1 MDDGRMTEPADA
13 LVLTAAEAEVMNVIW
28 DQFPASVADVVER
41 LPRELAYTTV
51 MTTVRILE
59 NKGFVAQCGK
69 RGRAFLYEPAV
80 DRNAVQG
87 SMSQEVAK
95 RLFGGSVKSLVLN
108 LVRDESISADDLA
121 EVKRLIEELEAAK

>member
-1 MDDGRMTEPADA
+1 MKDQTET

-28 DQFPASVADVVER
+28 DHPPTSVADIVPR

-69 RGRAFLYEPAV
+69 RGRAFLYQAAV
-80 DRNAVQG
+80 DRDAAQG
-87 SMSQEVAK
+87 SMSQEVAN

-108 LVRDESISADDLA
+108 LVRDETISADDLA
-121 EVKRLIEELEAAK
+121 EVKRLIEELEASK

>member
-1 MDDGRMTEPADA
+1 MKDQTET

-28 DQFPASVADVVER
+28 DRTPTSVADIVPR

-59 NKGFVAQCGK
+59 TKGFIEQCGK
-69 RGRAFLYEPAV
+69 RGRAFLYEATV
-80 DRNAVQG
+80 KRDAAQG

-108 LVRDESISADDLA
+108 LVRDETISADDLA
-121 EVKRLIEELEAAK
+121 EVKRLIEELEAKK